1 MTFNQL
7 QYALALWKYGNYN
20 RAAESLEISQPAL
33 SLQIQK
39 LEENVNLKL
48 FNRSTTPIE
57 VTEDG
62 HLFLVKAQEV
72 ISGMRQLKNFAVEV
86 TQNFNGTLRVGII
99 PTLAPFLVPLFGKSL
114 SEDYPHLQLVIK
126 EQTTENVVNNVRNGE
141 LDLGVIS
148 TPITVYGIK
157 SIPLFY
163 EKFYIYTS
171 EESKESYFKIED
183 IDYNNL
189 WLLEEGNCFRD
200 QVNDFCD
207 VKSIRKGKNFIY
219 ESNSIDSLIR
229 IVDTQGGMTLLPE
242 LTTLSLNEYQEE
254 NLKEISGKPKA
265 REIGLIVTP
274 SQENNRHV
282 ALFKS
287 YILDNIPKH
296 MREQHNYEIVDPNI
310 NLK

>member
-20 RAAESLEISQPAL
+20 RAADSLAISQPAL

-39 LEENVNLKL
+39 LEEAVNLKL
-48 FNRSTTPIE
+48 FNRSTSPIE

-72 ISGMRQLKNFAVEV
+72 ISGMRQLKNFAVEI
-86 TQNFNGTLRVGII
+86 TANFNGTLRVGII
-99 PTLAPFLVPLFGKSL
+99 PTLAPFLVPLFGKSM
-114 SEDYPHLQLVIK
+114 SEAYPDLQLIIK
-126 EQTTENVVNNVRNGE
+126 EEITENVINNVRNGE
-141 LDLGVIS
+141 LDLGIVS
-148 TPITVYGIK
+148 TPLTVYGIK
-157 SIPLFY
+157 SIPIFY

-171 EESKESYFKIED
+171 KVSKETSLKLED
-183 IDYNNL
+183 IDFNDL
-189 WLLEEGNCFRD
+189 WVLEEGNCFRD

-207 VKSIRKGKNFIY
+207 IKSIRKGRNFIY

-229 IVDTQGGMTLLPE
+229 IVDTHGGMTMLPE

-265 REIGLIVTP
+265 REIGIIVTP
-274 SQENNRHV
+274 NQENNRHV
-282 ALFKS
+282 ALLKS
-287 YILDNIPKH
+287 YILDNIPRH
-296 MREQHNYEIVDPNI
+296 MQQKQDYDIVDPNI
-310 NLK
+310 TMK